1 MHKPLFHRLL
11 SDDVETEE
19 VDPHTVTGG
28 LLPAER
34 AAVEGAAQTR
44 VEQFTA
50 GRVCSRRAL
59 VRLGLA
65 ATTPIER
72 GEDRA
77 PIWPEGFIGSISHT
91 DSWCA
96 AAVARLCDLRSVGI
110 DLEQA
115 TPLKEALW
123 RRVCTPE
130 ERERLREL
138 PDPGL
143 MGKILFSAKEAVY
156 KCQYPITTQF
166 LGFHAVQVELGDG
179 SFHAVFR
186 QEAGELKPGY
196 EMSGRYLV
204 EDGLVATACELR
216 A

>member
-19 VDPHTVTGG
+19 VDPHSVGGG
-28 LLPAER
+28 LLPAETD
-34 AAVEGAAQTR
+34 AIDGAAQTR

-50 GRVCSRRAL
+50 GRVCSRLAL
-59 VRLGLA
+59 VRLGVA

-77 PIWPEGFIGSISHT
+77 PIWPPGFVGSISHT
-91 DSWCA
+91 DTWCA
-96 AAVARLCDLRSVGI
+96 AAVGRLGELRSVGI
-110 DLEQA
+110 DLEPA

-123 RRVCTPE
+123 RRVCTAR
-130 ERERLREL
+130 EREWLHEL
-138 PDPGL
+138 PDAGL

-156 KCQYPITTQF
+156 KCQYALTTQF
-166 LGFHAVQVELGDG
+166 LGFHAVQVELGEG
-179 SFHAVFR
+179 SFHAVFQ
-186 QEAGELKPGY
+186 QEAGELEPGY

>member
-19 VDPHTVTGG
+19 MDPHSVGDG
-28 LLPAER
+28 LLKAEKD
-34 AAVEGAAQTR
+34 AVEGAAQTR

-50 GRVCSRRAL
+50 GRVCSRIAL
-59 VRLGLA
+59 GRLGVA
-65 ATTPIER
+65 ASTPIER
-72 GEDRA
+72 GEDCA
-77 PIWPEGFIGSISHT
+77 PIWPAGFIGSISHT
-91 DSWCA
+91 DTWCA
-96 AAVARLCDLRSVGI
+96 AAVARLGDIRSLGI
-110 DLEQA
+110 DLEPA

-123 RRVCTPE
+123 RRVCTKE
-130 ERERLREL
+130 ERERLRET

-156 KCQYPITTQF
+156 KCQYPLTTQF
-166 LGFHAVQVELGDG
+166 LGFHAVIVDVGDG
-179 SFHAVFR
+179 EFRAVFQ
-186 QEAGELKPGY
+186 QEAGEFKPGY
-196 EMSGRYLV
+196 QMMGHYLV